1 MHPPRGCGGVR
12 GGAVGTQAARRR
24 YTAVNEDHAM
34 SPDAVSDAAV
44 IRRYRRALIPMIA
57 AALPLTLAG
66 WLALYWLPPPL
77 AGTENPGS
85 RLLYALGW
93 SCVAILLAFVTG
105 IEAVAHRRLFS
116 RAIDPLAGA
125 DSAATKVDL
134 RYLQQDRKSPRLN
147 SSH

>member
-57 AALPLTLAG
+57 AALPLPLAG

-85 RLLYALGW
+85 RLLYALG
-93 SCVAILLAFVTG
+93 
-105 IEAVAHRRLFS
+105 
-116 RAIDPLAGA
+116 
-125 DSAATKVDL
+125 
-134 RYLQQDRKSPRLN
+134 DRKSVVSGKRVSVRVDLGGRRIIKQKQTPKKKK
-147 SSH
+147 

>member
-1 MHPPRGCGGVR
+1 
-12 GGAVGTQAARRR
+12 
-24 YTAVNEDHAM
+24 M

-77 AGTENPGS
+77 AGTENPVS

-125 DSAATKVDL
+125 ASAAT
-134 RYLQQDRKSPRLN
+134 RSEEHPSELQSLMRISYALYCLQKN
-147 SSH
+147 MK